1 MIISYKAVENYR
13 WKPIWQPEKSDIL
26 KNLQNYQHNIKSI
39 KTYIK
44 LPNTLKII
52 IDSYKWVFNTTIND
66 KTFTI
71 TENGTLI
78 PAMYSEEYPELKI
91 VNKIDKSKFL
101 DYKKVFDTISL
112 AKISSIDKSLKE
124 NIINLKIKSNT
135 YYVVEREL
143 HIETEKNV
151 RIIFDLNWNPK
162 EQIEKLAIFNKEHL
176 DINKTPFVYIDLRIK
191 NKVFYCTTEEEY
203 KCIQNLKSIYSTE

>member
-1 MIISYKAVENYR
+1 
-13 WKPIWQPEKSDIL
+13 
-26 KNLQNYQHNIKSI
+26 
-39 KTYIK
+39 
-44 LPNTLKII
+44 
-52 IDSYKWVFNTTIND
+52 
-66 KTFTI
+66 
-71 TENGTLI
+71 
-78 PAMYSEEYPELKI
+78 MYSEEYPELKI

-151 RIIFDLNWNPK
+151 RIIFDLN
-162 EQIEKLAIFNKEHL
+162 
-176 DINKTPFVYIDLRIK
+176 
-191 NKVFYCTTEEEY
+191 
-203 KCIQNLKSIYSTE
+203 